1 MTVKVKKALEKA
13 LTIDLKADSVT
24 YLGATD
30 VGDGDSGSSASGGG
44 AGAAALSTDHRT
56 LQSGNNK
63 KFKAQLIAMYRNDD
77 DGVYGTRVVSVGAS
91 ALAQSVMN
99 RMKAEFG
106 TVDAP
111 LDIASVS
118 VEGTGIVRTSAP
130 TVSPGPSVD
139 MALIGGV
146 AAALVLFGAVVVMI
160 VIRSRGVSPY
170 TSKRPHLSLD
180 KSGGRTEPQDDD
192 GDGGVFGRQ
201 LVEAMANKKGSG
213 GGGVNRGGARTVD
226 TDWRDFEKGEVSVV
240 HVVVCLCLCVCL
252 GVCFFLAN

>member
-30 VGDGDSGSSASGGG
+30 VGDGDSGGSSASDGG
-44 AGAAALSTDHRT
+44 AGAAALSTDHRRT
-56 LQSGNNK
+56 LQSGINK

-118 VEGTGIVRTSAP
+118 VEGSGIVRTSAP

-139 MALIGGV
+139 TGLIGGV

-180 KSGGRTEPQDDD
+180 KSDGRTEPQDD

-201 LVEAMANKKGSG
+201 LVEAMANKKGS
-213 GGGVNRGGARTVD
+213 GGVNRGGARTVD

-240 HVVVCLCLCVCL
+240 HVVVCLCLCVC
-252 GVCFFLAN
+252 FFLAS